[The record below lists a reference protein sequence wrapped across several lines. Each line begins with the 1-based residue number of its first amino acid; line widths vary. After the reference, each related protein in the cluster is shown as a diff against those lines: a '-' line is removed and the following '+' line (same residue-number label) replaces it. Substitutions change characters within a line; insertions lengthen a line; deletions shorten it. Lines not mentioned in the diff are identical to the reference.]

1 MTDKERVT
9 ITIPADSAAALKKLA
24 KEKRI
29 ESVSAYV
36 TEAVEERLGRE
47 ERAQRIIEGWAAEA
61 ERTSI
66 EEWGRA
72 VAWARASDRR
82 GDEAQS
88 GAAGAAA

>member
-9 ITIPADSAAALKKLA
+9 ITIPAESAAALRRLA

-47 ERAQRIIEGWAAEA
+47 ERAQRIIEGWAAEV
-61 ERTSI
+61 ERTST
-66 EEWGRA
+66 EQWAEA
-72 VAWARASDRR
+72 VEWARASDRR
-82 GDEAQS
+82 GDDE
-88 GAAGAAA
+88 AGAAA